1 MINIAVCDDDRPFAR
16 SMVRLLHKIAA
27 EQDIQISCD
36 TFFDG
41 SSMVKAAMEEQVCFD
56 LVYLDVETEDM
67 DGIRAALALRDAELP
82 VLIDT

>member
-1 MINIAVCDDDRPFAR
+1 MMTDRLPEAWYG
-16 SMVRLLHKIAA
+16 
-27 EQDIQISCD
+27 SCIKLPQSRI
-36 TFFDG
+36 FKSPAILFDG